1 MQTRI
6 SPLARLAALIF
17 LVLLGDWLFWHQ
29 DRGLSLALFVF
40 AIFAAASW
48 SVRPLSRLVGPGLLL
63 LAAVLPV
70 IEMLQALSLAF
81 LAAGL
86 VLALAWV
93 HGPLS
98 AAPGYALSL
107 PGRWLAPLNPARNLR
122 ALRALPAEAGTIR
135 RQLALWAFPL
145 GGSAVFIALLMDANP
160 VLSQLFSLDLDLFR
174 ALKRGLFWA
183 GIALMVAPF
192 LTPAPV
198 TASLQWRLPGS
209 GLSGGSV
216 IRALILFNLVIGLQ
230 TLTDLS
236 ILVAGADL
244 PEGMS
249 FADYAHRGA
258 YPLLVT
264 AMLAGAFALAARPF
278 LSAHPAIKPLLGLW
292 LGQNMVLCGA
302 AALRLDLY
310 IEAYGLTYL
319 RLHALIWMGLVVAG
333 LGLCLWQVLARR
345 GNRWLLLRAGGLGL
359 VTLYVACFVNFAGI
373 IAAQNLSHPNTDPN
387 YVCDLGP
394 MASLAWAE
402 AANPPPPGFRL
413 GSCGARHAPV
423 TRGWRDWGFRAW
435 RLRHNLAAL
444 EAAR

>member
-1 MQTRI
+1 MQTPV
-6 SPLARLAALIF
+6 SLLARLAALAI
-17 LVLLGDWLFWHQ
+17 LVLLGDFLFWRQ
-29 DRGLSLALFVF
+29 APGLSLALYAF

-63 LAAVLPV
+63 LAAALPV
-70 IEMLQALSLAF
+70 IEMLQALSFAF

-86 VLALAWV
+86 IVALAWV
-93 HGPLS
+93 HGPLR
-98 AAPGYALSL
+98 AALGYAVAL
-107 PGRWLAPLNPARNLR
+107 PGRWLAPLDPGRSLR
-122 ALRALPAEAGTIR
+122 AIRALPAEAGAIR
-135 RQLALWAFPL
+135 RQVALWAFPL

-160 VLSQLFSLDLDLFR
+160 VLSQLLSLDLDLFA
-174 ALKRGLFWA
+174 ALERGLFW
-183 GIALMVAPF
+183 GGTALLVAPL
-192 LTPAPV
+192 LTPGPAATAPQ
-198 TASLQWRLPGS
+198 LRLPGS
-209 GLSGGSV
+209 GLSAGSV
-216 IRALILFNLVIGLQ
+216 IRALILFNLVIGVQ

-236 ILVAGADL
+236 ILIAGADL

-258 YPLLVT
+258 YPLLAT

-278 LSAHPAIKPLLGLW
+278 LSAHPAVKPLLGLW

-319 RLHALIWMGLVVAG
+319 RLHALIWMALVAAG
-333 LGLCLWQVLARR
+333 LGLCLWQVLAGR
-345 GNRWLLLRAGGLGL
+345 GNLWLLVRAGGLGL
-359 VTLYVACFVNFAGI
+359 ATLYVACFVNFAGI
-373 IAAQNLSHPNTDPN
+373 IAAQNLAHPNADPN

-402 AANPPPPGFRL
+402 AENAPSPGFRL
-413 GSCGARHAPV
+413 GSCSARHEPV

-435 RLRHNLAAL
+435 RLRHTLQAL
-444 EAAR
+444 EAAA